1 MSFIAKFSIGNQTKK
16 ASTLYLSKEAN
27 SKDLQLKSQMVLSLT
42 DDESKGSEK
51 IWKEFGFFKDQ
62 RVELTISKA
71 NFPENTLAYIN
82 QGSLSVV
89 KGGEKAIYLDFV
101 ILGQIMPIAN
111 PDPKFDIDDYVFQE
125 NEAIIYCPVY
135 NKSTGLYGG
144 LTKKISY
151 IALRGDP
158 GERFFSYSYNKEKS
172 SLHFSS
178 MKTELPNILS
188 CTAFKKHI
196 SFLIDQN
203 QDQVKF
209 SKMFLY
215 LPSTLDRKE
224 DFLQWK
230 DHVHLHPIDLNFD
243 DMKVLTGY
251 DEINPAL
258 LDVKNSREKIVSGY
272 YKLMK
277 KIAEVSNQNLVQN
290 SDAYLSGGDKTDPD
304 NDFNGSTIL
313 INLQKR
319 NFN

>member
-62 RVELTISKA
+62 RVELTICKT
-71 NFPENTLAYIN
+71 NFSENCLMYIN

-111 PDPKFDIDDYVFQE
+111 PDPKFDIDNYVCQE
-125 NEAIIYCPVY
+125 NEAIIYCRVY

-144 LTKKISY
+144 LTKNIGY
-151 IALRGDP
+151 ITLRGDP
-158 GERFFSYSYNKEKS
+158 GERFFSYGYNKEKS
-172 SLHFSS
+172 PLLFSS
-178 MKTELPNILS
+178 MKTELLNIFS

-203 QDQVKF
+203 QDKVKF

-224 DFLQWK
+224 NFLQWK
-230 DHVHLHPIDLNFD
+230 DHI
-243 DMKVLTGY
+243 
-251 DEINPAL
+251 
-258 LDVKNSREKIVSGY
+258 R
-272 YKLMK
+272 
-277 KIAEVSNQNLVQN
+277 
-290 SDAYLSGGDKTDPD
+290 
-304 NDFNGSTIL
+304 L
-313 INLQKR
+313 I
-319 NFN
+319 